1 MNKKISINN
10 GSTVPQSFITKNKQ
24 RVKQYV
30 DTVYLENGDEFEI
43 ELFNP
48 TQNKVLARIE
58 LNGVS
63 IGSGII
69 LRPGERVF
77 LERYLNEPKKFKYET
92 YFVDGNDAS
101 VESAI
106 QRNGDVTI
114 SFYNELITN
123 PTYLY
128 NPTSFTTLNYTGNCN
143 GTDTVTPTFNTNSNG
158 TSIVNYNSTLSFSS
172 PEVRSASLNTRGFT
186 PKLKKET
193 GRVEKGGNSSQT
205 FTYDSTQFST
215 TKFASNWW
223 KILPM
228 SEKVKTIDEVQ
239 TYYCSSCGT
248 KRKKDSYKFCPNC
261 GTRYEEKVES
271 KIIFTDAVNYVHCV
285 DGEYKQL
292 LMSSYN
298 DTLDKFLERHKDK
311 SKIIIKR
318 DSLTENSLRAIVID

>member
-30 DTVYLENGDEFEI
+30 DTVYLENGDEFEV

-48 TQNKVLARIE
+48 KNTKVLAKIE
-58 LNGVS
+58 MNGVS

-77 LERYLNEPKKFKYET
+77 LERYLNEPKKFKFDT
-92 YFVDGNDAS
+92 YFVDDNNPS

-106 QRNGDVTI
+106 KQNGDVTI
-114 SFYNELITN
+114 SFYDELITN

-128 NPTSFTTLNYTGNCN
+128 NPTSFTTLNYTGNYN

-172 PEVRSASLNTRGFT
+172 PEVRSASLNSRGFA

-193 GRVEKGGNSSQT
+193 GRVEKGGNSSQK
-205 FTYDSTQFST
+205 FVYDSTQFST
-215 TKFASNWW
+215 TKIATNWW

-248 KRKKDSYKFCPNC
+248 KRKKDTFRFCPNC

-271 KIIFTDAVNYVHCV
+271 KIIFTDDGKYTHYV